1 MDINSLEPNR
11 SDMVDY
17 LTSVDLEAHCMLI
30 VNTSASNWHTNVH
43 HDSSETKYKSQ
54 KVSGGP
60 NSGNLCLFPKIN
72 GVIPL
77 ISLGNYQAQKN

>member
-43 HDSSETKYKSQ
+43 HDSSETKYKKSKSQ
-54 KVSGGP
+54 WW
-60 NSGNLCLFPKIN
+60 PKFWKSL
-72 GVIPL
+72 PL
-77 ISLGNYQAQKN
+77 P